1 MNIYKDTFSNEE
13 KIKAFDQIAE
23 MYYNRN
29 FGTASKAEIDLLMF
43 KFYYEAAISK
53 SRNEES
59 GVIDYRACSDY
70 KIGKQL
76 GLTEQRVRNLKRR
89 KELVYPS
96 EDFDWVK
103 ELAHLLSDEKCVNIE
118 NGSVIISIPD
128 PNLYA
133 AIEDFI
139 SDKGGYLNYHLNSKV
154 LDIKIEYLTALAVE
168 FEDEETKKKIV
179 KEVSK
184 HKRITGIKKLGAV
197 LSGSLNITSNVV
209 GILSGENL
217 FKSALES
224 ILGGIINE

>member
-1 MNIYKDTFSNEE
+1 MNTHNEILSDEE
-13 KIKAFDQIAE
+13 KVKAFDQIAE
-23 MYYNRN
+23 LYYNRN
-29 FGTASKAEIDLLMF
+29 FGTASKAETDLLMF
-43 KFYYEAAISK
+43 KFYYDAML
-53 SRNEES
+53 SRSRKEES
-59 GVIDYRACSDY
+59 GIIDYHACSDY

-96 EDFDWVK
+96 EDFDWMR
-103 ELAHLLSDEKCVNIE
+103 ELANLLSDERCVNVE

-168 FEDEETKKKIV
+168 FEDEATKKKIM
-179 KEVSK
+179 KEVGKS
-184 HKRITGIKKLGAV
+184 KRIMSIKKLGVV

-209 GILSGENL
+209 SILSGGNV

-224 ILGGIINE
+224 ILGGIMNE